1 MEAYYARRAR
11 EYEGIYEK
19 PERQADLAR
28 MRVDI
33 PRLFVNQRVLEIAC
47 GTGYWTPLIA
57 EQAESVLATD
67 YNAEPLAIAKSK
79 HYRKGNVSF
88 AQADAYALPDW
99 KDKFSACY
107 AGFWWSHVPLG
118 RIDGFL
124 SSLGKALQPGAVV
137 GHALRL
143 IQGLGST
150 AGSLGMLVLLMSF
163 MMIEAA
169 RYPAK
174 LRAAA
179 ATTEAPDPDDVLFT
193 AELKAPRRG
202 TGAIARLDRFGSALR
217 DYVVIN
223 TVFGLVAGALNTV
236 LLLALGVDFAILW
249 GVASFALSYLPN
261 IGFLL
266 ALVPPALLAL
276 IQFGPGRALAVV
288 GAFIAI
294 NFVVD
299 TVVKPRFVG
308 ESLDLSPAVVLLSL
322 VFWGWMLGVTGAL
335 LAVPLTMSVK
345 FLLEGNAGTRWAA
358 VLMSDAD
365 PGRAERE
372 GPPVPPVAPDGPASA

>member
-1 MEAYYARRAR
+1 MSEPSMRSPLGLAPSSRALLVLASAVVILGGMRWAAPVIAPVVLALLLTVAWSPAAAALRRRGWPSALAALT
-11 EYEGIYEK
+11 GIVIGIVVI
-19 PERQADLAR
+19 A
-28 MRVDI
+28 
-33 PRLFVNQRVLEIAC
+33 LFVLLVWASLSQLQDKLPEYQPRVEELR
-47 GTGYWTPLIA
+47 GTVAGLLT
-57 EQAESVLATD
+57 
-67 YNAEPLAIAKSK
+67 
-79 HYRKGNVSF
+79 R
-88 AQADAYALPDW
+88 LPFDT
-99 KDKFSACY
+99 SILLQ
-107 AGFWWSHVPLG
+107 SET
-118 RIDGFL
+118 
-124 SSLGKALQPGAVV
+124 LQPGAVV

-143 IQGLGST
+143 IQGVGST

-299 TVVKPRFVG
+299 NVVKPRFVG

-372 GPPVPPVAPDGPASA
+372 GPPVPPDGPASA